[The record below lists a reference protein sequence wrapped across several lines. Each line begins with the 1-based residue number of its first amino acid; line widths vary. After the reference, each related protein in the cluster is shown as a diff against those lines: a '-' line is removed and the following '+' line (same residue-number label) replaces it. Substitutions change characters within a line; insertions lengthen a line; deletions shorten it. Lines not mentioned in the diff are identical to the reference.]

1 MASTSE
7 TGHAKNVANFE
18 TLITF
23 CTGYGATYNPTN
35 NELKISSLQSTFDEA
50 KLKLKAVKDSKGP
63 FDMAT
68 GERQLLFKPLKPLA
82 TRIINVM
89 IAQNAAAPNVKD
101 ARTIIRKLT
110 GKRAGETTI
119 TTPEE
124 NQISVSQQS
133 YDRLV
138 DSFEELIVVTQNEP
152 NYNPNENELKVATLQ
167 DLLTQLS
174 ASNTAVRN
182 AYVPYSNAIISR
194 NDHFYEGDTAL
205 VNKAFDVKNYIKALF
220 GATSPQYRQI
230 SSLVF
235 KRPKE

>member
-18 TLITF
+18 TLISF
-23 CTGYGATYNPTN
+23 CTGYGPAYNPTN
-35 NELKISSLQSTFDEA
+35 ATLTIPDLQSKFDKA
-50 KLKLKAVKDSKGP
+50 KAKIKAVKDTKGP
-63 FDMAT
+63 FDVAT

-82 TRIINVM
+82 TRVINAMV
-89 IAQNAAAPNVKD
+89 AQNAAAPNIKD
-101 ARTIIRKLT
+101 ARTIIRKLN
-110 GKRAGETTI
+110 GKRTGETI
-119 TTPEE
+119 TPEE

-138 DSFEELIVVTQNEP
+138 DSFEQLIVITQNEP
-152 NYNPNENELKVATLQ
+152 LYSPNETELTVAAMQT
-167 DLLTQLS
+167 LLTQLADKNS
-174 ASNTAVRN
+174 AVRN
-182 AYVPYSNAIISR
+182 AYVPYSNAIIAR
-194 NDHFYEGDTAL
+194 NQELYDEDNAL
-205 VNKAFDVKNYIKALF
+205 VNTAFDVKNYVKSLF